1 MEHPAGES
9 DDGPLRV
16 DFDRRVQ
23 LMFHGSRITS
33 DAGLLAYRDLDDA
46 LGLTDLA
53 GSVLSECRRG
63 RNTRHL
69 LAGLLRQSVFGRLAG
84 YEDVNDAERL
94 ARDPAIR
101 AVVGRGGLD
110 RQAASTSQMGRFE
123 AEWLSGEANLAA
135 LADLSGVWIG
145 RVLARKPQNTIVLDV
160 DSSVS

>member
-1 MEHPAGES
+1 MEHLAGES

-16 DFDRRVQ
+16 DFDRR
-23 LMFHGSRITS
+23 LKLEFHGSRTTS

-53 GSVLSECRRG
+53 GGVLSECRRG

-94 ARDPAIR
+94 AHDPAMR
-101 AVVGRGGLD
+101 AVIDRGGLD
-110 RQAASTSQMGRFE
+110 RRAASTSQMGRFE
-123 AEWLSGEANLAA
+123 TEWLTGEANLAA
-135 LADLSGVWIG
+135 LADLSGAWID
-145 RVLARKPQNTIVLDV
+145 RVHAR
-160 DSSVS
+160 